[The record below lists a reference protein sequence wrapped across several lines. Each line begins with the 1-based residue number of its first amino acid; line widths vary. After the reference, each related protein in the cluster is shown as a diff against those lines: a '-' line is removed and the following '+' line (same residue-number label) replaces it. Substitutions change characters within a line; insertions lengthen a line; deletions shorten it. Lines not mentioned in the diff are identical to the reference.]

1 MSCALDATP
10 VPDGTEELSRAN
22 ARLSAEVAAREA
34 AERELRRQLQLFRT
48 LIDAIP
54 DSIYIKDEQGRYLLH
69 NVANRRLLGLAPGD
83 DGTGR
88 TVHDFPATQA
98 NAAAYSA
105 DDQAVLTSGQSVI
118 DREEPFTQPDGS
130 PGWFLTTKVPVR
142 DEHGAVTGLVGMS
155 RDVTVRRREQQALR
169 ETESRFRVLFESSPD
184 AIFVESRA
192 GIVLDANLAAARL
205 HGMAR
210 AELVGKHVT
219 DLVPPERREEVRRR
233 FAELFADET
242 AILESE
248 SYTLDGRVIP
258 IELAA
263 CRCEYDGQVAS
274 LIHVR
279 DISARRRAEEE
290 RQQLE
295 LKLQE
300 TQKLESLGVLA
311 GGIAHD
317 FNNLLTVIL
326 GNASL
331 ARLDL
336 PPHSPVNTALQRI
349 EQISLRAA
357 DLCKQMLAYA
367 GKARFV
373 VQPEDLT
380 QLVLDTAHLLHLSI
394 SKKATLKFALAPGL
408 PPVLADATQLRQI
421 VMNLVINASEA
432 INDHPGA
439 ITLTTGR
446 VRADARYLADARPA
460 GNLPAG
466 DYVFLE
472 VGDTG
477 CGMTAELCARIF
489 EPFYT
494 TKFAGRGLGLAA
506 VLGIVR
512 GHRGALKV
520 RSEPGR
526 GTTFTLLL
534 PIAPGAAVLEPPP
547 SSPTDDGWRG
557 HGRILVVDDEEGVRA
572 VVAHALEDLGFSV
585 TLAAD
590 GLEAVNIF
598 AAQPDAFALVVMDLT
613 MPNLGGAEAIA
624 QLRRLRPAV
633 RVLLMSGYSGHDLA
647 VTFADQGLAGFLQK
661 PFELATLREKIR
673 CVFETPVG

>member
-1 MSCALDATP
+1 MSCATDAPP
-10 VPDGTEELSRAN
+10 VPAGTEELFRAN

-48 LIDAIP
+48 LIDALP
-54 DSIYIKDEQGRYLLH
+54 DSIYIKDEHGRYLLH
-69 NVANRRLLGLAPGD
+69 NTADCRLLGLAPGD
-83 DGTGR
+83 DGAGR

-98 NAAAYSA
+98 HAAAYTA
-105 DDQAVLTSGQSVI
+105 DDQAVLTSGQPVI
-118 DREEPFTQPDGS
+118 DREEQFTQPDGS

-142 DEHGAVTGLVGMS
+142 DEHGAVTGIVGMS
-155 RDVTVRRREQQALR
+155 RD
-169 ETESRFRVLFESSPD
+169 
-184 AIFVESRA
+184 I
-192 GIVLDANLAAARL
+192 
-205 HGMAR
+205 
-210 AELVGKHVT
+210 
-219 DLVPPERREEVRRR
+219 
-233 FAELFADET
+233 
-242 AILESE
+242 SE
-248 SYTLDGRVIP
+248 
-258 IELAA
+258 
-263 CRCEYDGQVAS
+263 
-274 LIHVR
+274 
-279 DISARRRAEEE
+279 RRRAEEE
-290 RQQLE
+290 RKQLE

-317 FNNLLTVIL
+317 FNNLLTGIL

-331 ARLDL
+331 ARLDV

-373 VQPEDLT
+373 VQPQDLT
-380 QLVLDTAHLLHLSI
+380 QLVLDTAHLLQVSI
-394 SKKATLKFALAPGL
+394 SKKATLHFALAPGL
-408 PPVLADATQLRQI
+408 PPVEADATQLRQI

-432 INDHPGA
+432 IGELPGA
-439 ITLTTGR
+439 ITLATGR
-446 VRADARYLADARPA
+446 VRADARYLADTRPA

-466 DYVFLE
+466 EYVFLE
-472 VGDTG
+472 VRDTG
-477 CGMTAELCARIF
+477 CGMTPELCARIF

-526 GTTFTLLL
+526 GSTFTLLL
-534 PIAPGAAVLEPPP
+534 PIAPGAAVFEPPP
-547 SSPTDDGWRG
+547 PGPAAAGWRG
-557 HGRILVVDDEEGVRA
+557 HGRILVVDDEESVRA
-572 VVAHALEDLGFSV
+572 VVAHAIENLGFSV

-590 GLEAVNIF
+590 GREAVTIF
-598 AAQPDAFALVVMDLT
+598 TAQPDAFALVVMDLT
-613 MPNLGGAEAIA
+613 MPHLDGVEATA

-633 RVLLMSGYSGHDLA
+633 RVLLMSGYSGHTVA
-647 VTFADQGLAGFLQK
+647 ATFADQGLAGFLQK
-661 PFELATLREKIR
+661 PFELSTLREKIR
-673 CVFETPVG
+673 RVFETPVA